1 MTSSISQEKM
11 DSPVLHQY
19 VMAPLV
25 KGVVAG
31 AFAQV
36 YLGSLGKVPL
46 LGMPVSPA
54 VLIGSSV
61 AGASLVGALS
71 HDFVLS
77 KIKGNKYV
85 DLEGKALSMVLT
97 GAATMAV
104 GAATLG
110 TLDMKAYGELFALG
124 AGAEIGGSYAHD
136 MIMSAMMPG
145 GPSAL
150 AMGHH

>member
-1 MTSSISQEKM
+1 MHRLVM
-11 DSPVLHQY
+11 GPV
-19 VMAPLV
+19 V

-31 AFAQV
+31 VFAQV
-36 YLGSLGKVPL
+36 YLGNLGKVPL

-54 VLIGSSV
+54 ILIGSSV

-77 KIKGNKYV
+77 KIKGNKYY
-85 DLEGKALSMVLT
+85 DLEGRALAMVLT
-97 GAATMAV
+97 GSATMAV
-104 GAATLG
+104 GALTLG
-110 TLDMKAYGELFALG
+110 SLDMKAYGELFILG
-124 AGAEIGGSYAHD
+124 TASEVAGDYAHS

-150 AMGHH
+150 AMHR

>member
-1 MTSSISQEKM
+1 M
-11 DSPVLHQY
+11 DSPAVHTYL
-19 VMAPLV
+19 MAPVV
-25 KGVVAG
+25 KGLVAG
-31 AFAQV
+31 TFAQF

-77 KIKGNKYV
+77 KIKGNRYV

-124 AGAEIGGSYAHD
+124 AGAEVAGEYAHS

-145 GPSAL
+145 HANAL

>member
-1 MTSSISQEKM
+1 
-11 DSPVLHQY
+11 
-19 VMAPLV
+19 MAPLV

-61 AGASLVGALS
+61 AGTSLVGALS

-145 GPSAL
+145 HANAL

>member
-1 MTSSISQEKM
+1 
-11 DSPVLHQY
+11 
-19 VMAPLV
+19 MAPLV

-31 AFAQV
+31 AFAQFYIGNV
-36 YLGSLGKVPL
+36 GKVPL

-54 VLIGSSV
+54 VLIGTSV

-77 KIKGNKYV
+77 KIKGNRYV
-85 DLEGKALSMVLT
+85 DLEGKALSMILT
-97 GAATMAV
+97 GGATMVV

-124 AGAEIGGSYAHD
+124 AGAEIGGSYAHE
-136 MIMSAMMPG
+136 MIMNAMMPG
-145 GPSAL
+145 HANAL